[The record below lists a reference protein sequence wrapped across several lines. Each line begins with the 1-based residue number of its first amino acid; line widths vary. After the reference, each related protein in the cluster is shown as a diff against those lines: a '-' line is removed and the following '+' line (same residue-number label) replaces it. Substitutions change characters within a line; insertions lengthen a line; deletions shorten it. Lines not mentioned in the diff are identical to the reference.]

1 MRPRLV
7 LPVTLQVAFLTA
19 CGMSP
24 PTPPADVAP
33 SDVVAD
39 RADTSITDAL
49 LDVIADAAPDA
60 VADAASDACMLPDS
74 DPFGPQPGFACARA
88 ADAGAAVQCPDRRVC
103 TMAECGGGCEACQS
117 TLFCIPD
124 TLPDG
129 GRPDGCAQNVTCDP
143 DACGAGCRA
152 VG

>member
-1 MRPRLV
+1 MRPRLII
-7 LPVTLQVAFLTA
+7 PPTLHVVAVALSA
-19 CGMSP
+19 CGN
-24 PTPPADVAP
+24 TAAPPADVVP
-33 SDVVAD
+33 TDVAAD
-39 RADTSITDAL
+39 RADAMTDTPAE
-49 LDVIADAAPDA
+49 
-60 VADAASDACMLPDS
+60 AASDACVLPDS

-88 ADAGAAVQCPDRRVC
+88 LDAGAAVRCPDRRVC

>member
-7 LPVTLQVAFLTA
+7 LPTALQVVVLSA
-19 CGMSP
+19 CGTATP
-24 PTPPADVAP
+24 PPADGA
-33 SDVVAD
+33 AD
-39 RADTSITDAL
+39 RADAPVTDAL
-49 LDVIADAAPDA
+49 LDA
-60 VADAASDACMLPDS
+60 VADAASDACVLPDS
-74 DPFGPQPGFACARA
+74 EPFGPQPGFACARA
-88 ADAGAAVQCPDRRVC
+88 LDAGAAVQCPDRRVC
-103 TMAECGGGCEACQS
+103 ERSACGPGCEACEA
-117 TLFCIPD
+117 TLFCIPE

>member
-7 LPVTLQVAFLTA
+7 IPPVLHVVAVALSA
-19 CGMSP
+19 CGNTP
-24 PTPPADVAP
+24 APPADVAP
-33 SDVVAD
+33 ADVA
-39 RADTSITDAL
+39 
-49 LDVIADAAPDA
+49 ADAATDACVLPDA
-60 VADAASDACMLPDS
+60 

-88 ADAGAAVQCPDRRVC
+88 ADAGASVQCSERRVC
-103 TMAECGGGCEACQS
+103 VRSECGSGCEACEA

>member
-1 MRPRLV
+1 MRSRLIIPPV
-7 LPVTLQVAFLTA
+7 LHVVAVALSA
-19 CGMSP
+19 CGTTP
-24 PTPPADVAP
+24 QPPADVAP
-33 SDVVAD
+33 TDVAAD
-39 RADTSITDAL
+39 RADAPF
-49 LDVIADAAPDA
+49 ADLVDA
-60 VADAASDACMLPDS
+60 VADAMTDASDACVLPDS

-88 ADAGAAVQCPDRRVC
+88 VDAGAAVRCPDRRVC
-103 TMAECGGGCEACQS
+103 TMAECGVGCEACQS

-129 GRPDGCAQNVTCDP
+129 GRPDGCAQNQTCDP